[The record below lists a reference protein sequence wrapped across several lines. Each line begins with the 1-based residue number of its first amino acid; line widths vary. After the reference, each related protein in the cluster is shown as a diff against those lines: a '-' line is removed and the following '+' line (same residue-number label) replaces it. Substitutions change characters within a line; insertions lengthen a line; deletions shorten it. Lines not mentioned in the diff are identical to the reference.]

1 MFTKLPQGYISV
13 IAGGKTE
20 FRSVSEVT
28 EDSTFVPNVWR
39 VIGGELK
46 IAGGHSQLA
55 SENT

>member
-1 MFTKLPQGYISV
+1 M